1 MTDDDW
7 HDGTRRTLG
16 IYLADDSPDRACDD
30 AFLIWFHG
38 GADAVQVEL
47 PDGSWAHT
55 YRWSPTPAPTASC
68 PRRRCTAGSALQ
80 LPGRTVVVL
89 QVD

>member
-1 MTDDDW
+1 MTDAEW
-7 HDGTRRTLG
+7 ADGTRRTLG
-16 IYLADDSPDRACDD
+16 MYIAHDDPDRESDE

-38 GADAVQVEL
+38 GADAVQVTL
-47 PDGSWAHT
+47 PDGAWART
-55 YRWSPTPAPTASC
+55 YSVVAHSGTPGELPAEKLD
-68 PRRRCTAGSALQ
+68 AGSTLL

>member
-1 MTDDDW
+1 MSQEEW

-16 IYLADDSPDRACDD
+16 LYLACDDQGRACDD

-47 PDGSWAHT
+47 PDGEWAHT
-55 YRWSPTPAPTASC
+55 YTVVAHTGFEGELPSEKLQ
-68 PRRRCTAGSALQ
+68 AGSALQ
-80 LPGRTVVVL
+80 IPGRTIVVL
-89 QVD
+89 